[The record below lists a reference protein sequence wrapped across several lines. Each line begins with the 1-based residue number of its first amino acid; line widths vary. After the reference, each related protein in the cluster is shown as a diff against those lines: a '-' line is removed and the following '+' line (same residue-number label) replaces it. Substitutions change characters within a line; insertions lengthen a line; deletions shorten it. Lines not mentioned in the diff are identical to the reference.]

1 MTNPTDTSPL
11 RGPAQV
17 FLDHERITAAWGD
30 RYEIAVSF
38 SGDLWLFR
46 VRGDPPGTWTEA
58 SSSAEAGAAITRDFT
73 SAALHA
79 DEEVV
84 VVSRGGDR
92 EKGRWRR

>member
-58 SSSAEAGAAITRDFT
+58 SSSAEAGAGTPGRSP
-73 SAALHA
+73 SAGP
-79 DEEVV
+79 
-84 VVSRGGDR
+84 SRR
-92 EKGRWRR
+92 AKEKKKG